1 MSDVAIVPI
10 SDPNRGHRRWLK
22 SEIYTGPNGTG
33 RYVPNE
39 EDEAWDWVTGLWRVV
54 TVNRT
59 TGLSQLVQYI
69 PPNTGESVSEEDILL
84 GVGPGYQ
91 SESYR
96 VYLDTS
102 VIPHVLAI
110 DSRLRVYGTTVS
122 AVKVFW
128 GTDISDESKVISAM
142 YDQGGTLLGENI
154 PLELVQMPNNPQSGV
169 PSAINY
175 AVKTPMVGYTSQ
187 KLPDNEPVT
196 VVMYDDV
203 GNVTS
208 IAKLLIMNTAFIRTT
223 DASKKFITSIH
234 LDSPFLSE
242 GDDSLLK
249 FAINMPVD
257 ALNARGVVTYSDGSK
272 KIMPV
277 DGTKFNLYGLQNFI
291 ATIVGQKI
299 ELVLSYKLSADEY
312 VYGASASLQKHLSI
326 PYWATTTRL
335 DGAYSVKLFCFPQW
349 VDDITGFKLRWF
361 LFNLNRSEFH
371 EVTSLVTFGVNSL
384 PFDPISYGPIQR
396 VTVGI
401 NMNDLDSSY
410 SNWRH
415 SQTIGI
421 ALLAPGNEIS
431 NGWNIEYSPGQAELY
446 GKGLRAIS
454 TFVNVNNWKL
464 KIDCGLELQS
474 TWLQKVFYN
483 AEPLVNTQSENRAP
497 EPNHFVLMIGNKEYT
512 YPIDRWNTELLVTS
526 VPANGEPLFIRF
538 IRRLPE
544 NDLQLGIG
552 GMITLQVDATA

>member
-497 EPNHFVLMIGNKEYT
+497 EPNHFVLMIGTKEYT

>member
-10 SDPNRGHRRWLK
+10 SDPNRGHRRWRK
-22 SEIYTGPNGTG
+22 DEIYTGPNGTG
-33 RYVPNE
+33 AYVPNE
-39 EDEAWDWVTGLWRVV
+39 QDEAWDWATGLWRVAA
-54 TVNRT
+54 VNRS

-69 PPNTGESVSEEDILL
+69 PPNVGESVSEEDILL

-102 VIPHVLAI
+102 VIPHVLAV

-122 AVKVFW
+122 QIKVFW

-187 KLPDNEPVT
+187 KLPDNEVVT

-208 IAKLLIMNTAFIRTT
+208 LAKLLIMNTAFIRTT

-234 LDSPFLSE
+234 LESPFISE

-249 FAINMPVD
+249 FAINMPVE

-299 ELVLSYKLSADEY
+299 ELALSYRLSSEEY
-312 VYGASASLQKHLSI
+312 VYGASASLQKHLSV
-326 PYWATTTRL
+326 PYWATTTRQ

-349 VDDITGFKLRWF
+349 VDAVLGYKLRWF
-361 LFNLNRSEFH
+361 LFNLNRSEFR
-371 EVTSLVTFGVNSL
+371 EVTSLVTFGVNSN
-384 PFDPISYGPIQR
+384 PFDPTSYGPIQR
-396 VTVGI
+396 VNVGI

-431 NGWNIEYSPGQAELY
+431 NGWNIEYTPGQAELY

-474 TWLQKVFYN
+474 TWLQKVYYN
-483 AEPLVNTQSENRAP
+483 AEPLVNTQSENVAP
-497 EPNHFVLMIGNKEYT
+497 EPNHFVLMINGQEYT
-512 YPIDRWNTELLVTS
+512 YPIDRWNTELLVPD
-526 VPANGEPLFIRF
+526 VPKDGEPLFIRF

>member
-401 NMNDLDSSY
+401 NMNDLDASY

-497 EPNHFVLMIGNKEYT
+497 EPNHFVLMIGTKEYT

>member
-10 SDPNRGHRRWLK
+10 SDPNRGHRRWRK
-22 SEIYTGPNGTG
+22 DEIYTGPSGTG
-33 RYVPNE
+33 AYVPNE
-39 EDEAWDWVTGLWRVV
+39 QDEVWDWVTGLWRVAS
-54 TVNRT
+54 VNRS

-69 PPNTGESVSEEDILL
+69 PPNVGESVSEEDILL

-102 VIPHVLAI
+102 VIPHVLAV
-110 DSRLRVYGTTVS
+110 DSRLRVYGSSVS
-122 AVKVFW
+122 AIKVFW

-187 KLPDNEPVT
+187 KLPDNEVVT

-234 LDSPFLSE
+234 LESPFISE

-249 FAINMPVD
+249 FAINMPVE

-291 ATIVGQKI
+291 ATIVGQKV
-299 ELVLSYKLSADEY
+299 ELALSYKLSSEEY
-312 VYGASASLQKHLSI
+312 VYGASASLQKHLSA
-326 PYWATTTRL
+326 PYWATTTRM

-349 VDDITGFKLRWF
+349 VDGVVGYKLRWF
-361 LFNLNRSEFH
+361 LFNLNRSDFL
-371 EVTSLVTFGVNSL
+371 EVTNLVTFGVNSN

-396 VTVGI
+396 VDVGI
-401 NMNDLDSSY
+401 NMNEIDSSY

-415 SQTIGI
+415 SQSIGI
-421 ALLAPGNEIS
+421 ALLTPGNDIS
-431 NGWNIEYSPGQAELY
+431 NGWNIEYTPGQPELY
-446 GKGLRAIS
+446 GKGLRAIT

-474 TWLQKVFYN
+474 TWLKKVFYN
-483 AEPLVNTQSENRAP
+483 AEPLVNTQSENAAP
-497 EPNHFVLMIGNKEYT
+497 EPNHFVLMIGTNEYT
-512 YPIDRWNTELLVTS
+512 YPIDRWNTELLVPE
-526 VPANGEPLFIRF
+526 VPKDGEPLFIRF

-544 NDLQLGIG
+544 ADLQLGMG

>member
-1 MSDVAIVPI
+1 MSDAAIIPV
-10 SDPNRGHRRWLK
+10 SDPNRGPSRWQK
-22 SEIYTGPNGTG
+22 HEIYTGPSGTG
-33 RYVPNE
+33 RYVPNVN
-39 EDEAWDWVTGLWRVV
+39 DEVWDWDTGLWRCVA
-54 TVNRT
+54 TNLS

-69 PPNTGESVSEEDILL
+69 PPNIGESVSEEDILL

-102 VIPHVLAI
+102 VIPHVLAV
-110 DSRLRVYGTTVS
+110 DSRLRVYGTSVS
-122 AVKVFW
+122 AIKVFW

-169 PSAINY
+169 PAAINY

-187 KLPDNEPVT
+187 ALPDNEVVT

-208 IAKLLIMNTAFIRTT
+208 IAKLLIMNTSFIRTT

-234 LDSPFLSE
+234 LESPFISE

-249 FAINMPVD
+249 FAINMPVE

-291 ATIVGQKI
+291 ASIVGQKI
-299 ELVLSYKLSADEY
+299 ELALSYKLSSDEY
-312 VYGASASLQKHLSI
+312 VYGASASLQKHLSE

-349 VDDITGFKLRWF
+349 VDAVLGYKLRWF
-361 LFNLNRSEFH
+361 LFNLNRSEFL
-371 EVTSLVTFGVNSL
+371 EVTSLVTFGVNSA
-384 PFDPISYGPIQR
+384 PFDPTSYGPIQR
-396 VTVGI
+396 VDVGI
-401 NMNDLDSSY
+401 NMNDLNSSY

-415 SQTIGI
+415 SQRVGI
-421 ALLAPGNEIS
+421 ALLTPGNSIS
-431 NGWNIEYSPGQAELY
+431 NGWNIEYSPGQTELY
-446 GKGLRAIS
+446 GKGLRAIT

-464 KIDCGLELQS
+464 KVDCGLELQS
-474 TWLQKVFYN
+474 TWLNKVFYN
-483 AEPLVNTQSENRAP
+483 AEPLVNTQSETVAP
-497 EPNHFVLMIGNKEYT
+497 EPNHFVVMIGTNEYT
-512 YPIDRWNTELLVTS
+512 YPLDRWNTELLVPE
-526 VPANGEPLFIRF
+526 VPADGEPLFIRF

-544 NDLQLGIG
+544 GDLQLGIG

>member
-54 TVNRT
+54 TVNRS

-497 EPNHFVLMIGNKEYT
+497 EPNHFVLMIGTKEYT

>member
-54 TVNRT
+54 TVNRS

-110 DSRLRVYGTTVS
+110 DSRLRVYGSTVS

>member
-1 MSDVAIVPI
+1 MSDVAIIPV
-10 SDPNRGHRRWLK
+10 SDPNRGPTRWQK
-22 SEIYTGPNGTG
+22 HEIYTGPSGTG
-33 RYVPNE
+33 RYVPNVN
-39 EDEAWDWVTGLWRVV
+39 DEVWDWDTGLWRCVA
-54 TVNRT
+54 TNLS

-69 PPNTGESVSEEDILL
+69 PPNVGESVSEEDILL

-102 VIPHVLAI
+102 VIPHVLAV
-110 DSRLRVYGTTVS
+110 DSRLRVYGTSVS
-122 AVKVFW
+122 AIKVFW

-187 KLPDNEPVT
+187 KLPDNEVVT

-208 IAKLLIMNTAFIRTT
+208 IAKLLIMNTSFIRTT

-234 LDSPFLSE
+234 LESPFISE

-249 FAINMPVD
+249 FAINMPVE

-291 ATIVGQKI
+291 ASIVGQKI
-299 ELVLSYKLSADEY
+299 ELALSYKLSSDEY
-312 VYGASASLQKHLSI
+312 VYGASASLQKHLSE

-349 VDDITGFKLRWF
+349 VDAVLGYKLRWF
-361 LFNLNRSEFH
+361 LFNLNRSEFL
-371 EVTSLVTFGVNSL
+371 EVTSLVTFGVNSA
-384 PFDPISYGPIQR
+384 PFDPTSYGPIQR
-396 VTVGI
+396 VDVGI
-401 NMNDLDSSY
+401 NMNELNSSY

-415 SQTIGI
+415 SQRVGI
-421 ALLAPGNEIS
+421 ALLAPGNVIS
-431 NGWNIEYSPGQAELY
+431 NGWNIEYSPGQVELY

-464 KIDCGLELQS
+464 KVDCGLELQS

-497 EPNHFVLMIGNKEYT
+497 EPNHFVLMIGTNEYT
-512 YPIDRWNTELLVTS
+512 YPIDRWNTELLVPS
-526 VPANGEPLFIRF
+526 VPADGEPLFIRF

-544 NDLQLGIG
+544 GDLQLGIG
-552 GMITLQVDATA
+552 GMITLQVDASA

>member
-10 SDPNRGHRRWLK
+10 GDPNRGHRRWLR
-22 SEIYTGPNGTG
+22 SEIYTGPSGTG
-33 RYVPNE
+33 AYVPNVD
-39 EDEAWDWVTGLWRVV
+39 DEVWDWATGLWRCVS
-54 TVNRT
+54 VNLS
-59 TGLSQLVQYI
+59 TGLSQLSQYV
-69 PPNTGESVSEEDILL
+69 PPNAGETVTDEDILL

-122 AVKVFW
+122 AIKVFW

-154 PLELVQMPNNPQSGV
+154 PLELVQMPTNPQSGV

-175 AVKTPMVGYTSQ
+175 AVKTPMVGYTNQ
-187 KLPDNEPVT
+187 KLPDNEVVT

-208 IAKLLIMNTAFIRTT
+208 LAKLLIMNTAFIRTT

-234 LDSPFLSE
+234 LESPFISE

-249 FAINMPVD
+249 FAINMPVE
-257 ALNARGVVTYSDGSK
+257 ALNARGVVTYSDGSRK
-272 KIMPV
+272 VFPV

-291 ATIVGQKI
+291 ASIVGQKV
-299 ELVLSYKLSADEY
+299 ELVLSYKLSSEEY
-312 VYGASASLQKHLSI
+312 VYGASASLQKHLSV

-335 DGAYSVKLFCFPQW
+335 DGAFSVKLFCFPQW
-349 VDDITGFKLRWF
+349 VDAVVGYRLRWF
-361 LFNLNRSEFH
+361 LFNLNRSEFF
-371 EVTSLVTFGVNSL
+371 EVTSLVTFGVNSA
-384 PFDPISYGPIQR
+384 PFDPTAYGPIQR
-396 VTVGI
+396 VDVGI
-401 NMNDLDSSY
+401 NMNDLDSGY
-410 SNWRH
+410 ANWRH
-415 SQTIGI
+415 SQRIGI
-421 ALLAPGNEIS
+421 ALLAPGNEVS
-431 NGWNIEYSPGQAELY
+431 NGWNIEYNPGQLELY
-446 GKGLRAIS
+446 GKGLRAIT

-464 KIDCGLELQS
+464 KIDCGLTLQS

-483 AEPLVNTQSENRAP
+483 AEPLVNTQSETRAP
-497 EPNHFVLMIGNKEYT
+497 EPNHFVLMIGANEYT
-512 YPIDRWNTELLVTS
+512 YPIDRWNTELLVPQ
-526 VPANGEPLFIRF
+526 VPATGEPLFIRF

-544 NDLQLGIG
+544 ADLQLGIG
-552 GMITLQVDATA
+552 GMITLQVDASA

>member
-454 TFVNVNNWKL
+454 TFVNVNTWKL

-497 EPNHFVLMIGNKEYT
+497 EPNHFVLMIGTKEYT

>member
-10 SDPNRGHRRWLK
+10 SDPNRGHRRWRK
-22 SEIYTGPNGTG
+22 DEIYTGPNGTG
-33 RYVPNE
+33 AYVPNE
-39 EDEAWDWVTGLWRVV
+39 QDEAWDWATGLWRVAA
-54 TVNRT
+54 VNRS

-69 PPNTGESVSEEDILL
+69 PPNVGESVSEEDILL

-122 AVKVFW
+122 QIKVFW

-187 KLPDNEPVT
+187 KLPDNEVVT

-208 IAKLLIMNTAFIRTT
+208 LAKLLIMNTAFIRTT

-234 LDSPFLSE
+234 LESPFISE

-249 FAINMPVD
+249 FAINMPVE

-299 ELVLSYKLSADEY
+299 ELALSYRLSSEEY
-312 VYGASASLQKHLSI
+312 VYGASASLQKHLSV
-326 PYWATTTRL
+326 PYWATTTRQ

-349 VDDITGFKLRWF
+349 VDAVLGYKLRWF
-361 LFNLNRSEFH
+361 LFNLNRSEFR
-371 EVTSLVTFGVNSL
+371 EVTSLVTFGVNSN
-384 PFDPISYGPIQR
+384 PFDPTSYGPIQR
-396 VTVGI
+396 VNVGI

-431 NGWNIEYSPGQAELY
+431 NGWNIEYTPGQAELY

-474 TWLQKVFYN
+474 TWLQKVYYN
-483 AEPLVNTQSENRAP
+483 AEPLVNTQSENVAP
-497 EPNHFVLMIGNKEYT
+497 EPNHFVLMINGQEYT
-512 YPIDRWNTELLVTS
+512 YPIDRWNTELLVPD
-526 VPANGEPLFIRF
+526 VPKDGEPLFIRF

>member
-10 SDPNRGHRRWLK
+10 GDPNRGHRRWLR
-22 SEIYTGPNGTG
+22 SEIYTGPTGTG
-33 RYVPNE
+33 AYIPNVD
-39 EDEAWDWVTGLWRVV
+39 DEVWDWATGLWRVV
-54 TVNRT
+54 SVNLS
-59 TGLSQLVQYI
+59 TGLSQLSQYI
-69 PPNTGESVSEEDILL
+69 PPNTGESVSDEDILL

-110 DSRLRVYGTTVS
+110 DSRLRVYGTSVS
-122 AVKVFW
+122 QIKVFW

-154 PLELVQMPNNPQSGV
+154 PLELVQMPTNPQSGV

-175 AVKTPMVGYTSQ
+175 AVKTPMVGYTNQ
-187 KLPDNEPVT
+187 QLPDNEVVT

-208 IAKLLIMNTAFIRTT
+208 LAKLLIMNTAFIRTT

-234 LDSPFLSE
+234 LESPFISE

-249 FAINMPVD
+249 FAINMPVE
-257 ALNARGVVTYSDGSK
+257 ALNARGVVTYSDGSR

-291 ATIVGQKI
+291 ATIVGQKV
-299 ELVLSYKLSADEY
+299 ELALSYKLSAEEY
-312 VYGASASLQKHLSI
+312 VYGASAGIQKHLSI

-349 VDDITGFKLRWF
+349 VDAVVGYKLRWF
-361 LFNLNRSEFH
+361 LFNLNRSEFF
-371 EVTSLVTFGVNSL
+371 EVTNLVTFGVNSN
-384 PFDPISYGPIQR
+384 PFDPISYGPLQR
-396 VTVGI
+396 VDVGI
-401 NMNDLDSSY
+401 NMNDLDSGY
-410 SNWRH
+410 ANWRH
-415 SQTIGI
+415 SQRIGI
-421 ALLAPGNEIS
+421 ALLTPGNEIS
-431 NGWNIEYSPGQAELY
+431 NGWSIEYTPGQVELY
-446 GKGLRAIS
+446 GKGLRAIT
-454 TFVNVNNWKL
+454 TFVNVNNWKV
-464 KIDCGLELQS
+464 KIDCGIALQS

-483 AEPLVNTQSENRAP
+483 SEPLVNTQSETRAP
-497 EPNHFVLMIGNKEYT
+497 EPNHFVLMIAGFEYT
-512 YPIDRWNTELLVTS
+512 FPIDRWNTELTLPVA
-526 VPANGEPLFIRF
+526 PATGEPLFIRF

-544 NDLQLGIG
+544 ADLQLGIG
-552 GMITLQVDATA
+552 GMIVLQVDASA

>member
-54 TVNRT
+54 TVNRS

-110 DSRLRVYGTTVS
+110 DSRLRVYGSTVS

-497 EPNHFVLMIGNKEYT
+497 EPNHFVLMIGTKEYT

>member
-10 SDPNRGHRRWLK
+10 GDPNRGHRRWRK

-33 RYVPNE
+33 AYIPNVD
-39 EDEAWDWVTGLWRVV
+39 DEVWSWVTGLERVV
-54 TVNRT
+54 GVNLT
-59 TGLSQLVQYI
+59 TGLSELVPYVA
-69 PPNTGESVSEEDILL
+69 PNTSDTVSEEDMLL

-154 PLELVQMPNNPQSGV
+154 PLELVQMPTNPQSGV

-175 AVKTPMVGYTSQ
+175 AVKTPMVGYTNQ

-196 VVMYDDV
+196 VVLYDDV

-223 DASKKFITSIH
+223 DASKLFITSIH
-234 LDSPFLSE
+234 LESPFISE

-249 FAINMPVD
+249 FSINMPVE
-257 ALNARGVVTYSDGSK
+257 ALNARGVVTYSDGSRK
-272 KIMPV
+272 VMPV
-277 DGTKFNLYGLQNFI
+277 DGTKFNLFGIQNFI
-291 ATIVGQKI
+291 ASIVGQKI
-299 ELVLSYKLSADEY
+299 ELVLSYQLSPEEY
-312 VYGASASLQKHLSI
+312 VYGASANLQKSMTV
-326 PYWATTTRL
+326 PYWATTTRF
-335 DGAYSVKLFCFPQW
+335 DGAWSVKLFCFPQW
-349 VDDITGFKLRWF
+349 VDAVVGYRLRWF
-361 LFNLNRSEFH
+361 LFNLNRSEYF
-371 EVTSLVTFGVNSL
+371 EVTSLVTFGVNSS
-384 PFDPISYGPIQR
+384 PFDPIAYGPIQR
-396 VTVGI
+396 IDVGI
-401 NMNDLDSSY
+401 NLNELDSSY
-410 SNWRH
+410 GTWRH
-415 SQTIGI
+415 SQRIGI
-421 ALLAPGNEIS
+421 ALLAPGNQVS
-431 NGWNIEYSPGQAELY
+431 NGWNIEYSPNQSELY

-454 TFVNVNNWKL
+454 KFVNVNNWKL
-464 KIDCGLELQS
+464 KIDCGISLQA

-483 AEPLVNTQSENRAP
+483 AEPLINTQSETRAP
-497 EPNHFVLMIGNKEYT
+497 EPNHFVLMIKGVDYT
-512 YPIDRWNTELLVTS
+512 FPMDRWNTELTLPA
-526 VPANGEPLFIRF
+526 VPATGEPLFIRF

-544 NDLQLGIG
+544 ADLQLGIG
-552 GMITLQVDATA
+552 GMITLQEDVSA

>member
-1 MSDVAIVPI
+1 MSDVAIIPV
-10 SDPNRGHRRWLK
+10 SDPNRGPSRWQK
-22 SEIYTGPNGTG
+22 HEIYTGPSGTG
-33 RYVPNE
+33 RYVPNVN
-39 EDEAWDWVTGLWRVV
+39 DEVWDWDTGLWRCVA
-54 TVNRT
+54 TNLS

-69 PPNTGESVSEEDILL
+69 PPNIGESVSEEDILL

-102 VIPHVLAI
+102 VIPHVLAV
-110 DSRLRVYGTTVS
+110 DSRLRVYGTSVS
-122 AVKVFW
+122 AIKVFW

-169 PSAINY
+169 PAAINY

-187 KLPDNEPVT
+187 ALPDNEVVT

-208 IAKLLIMNTAFIRTT
+208 IAKLLIMNTSFIRTT

-234 LDSPFLSE
+234 LESPFISE

-249 FAINMPVD
+249 FAINMPVE

-291 ATIVGQKI
+291 ASIVGQKI
-299 ELVLSYKLSADEY
+299 ELALSYKLSADEY
-312 VYGASASLQKHLSI
+312 VYGASANLQKHLSE

-349 VDDITGFKLRWF
+349 VDAVLGYKLRWF
-361 LFNLNRSEFH
+361 LFNLNRSEFL
-371 EVTSLVTFGVNSL
+371 EVTSLVTFGVNSA
-384 PFDPISYGPIQR
+384 PFDPTSYGPIQR
-396 VTVGI
+396 VDVGI
-401 NMNDLDSSY
+401 NMNDLNSSY

-415 SQTIGI
+415 SQRVGI
-421 ALLAPGNEIS
+421 ALLTPGNSIS
-431 NGWNIEYSPGQAELY
+431 NGWNIEYTPGQTELY
-446 GKGLRAIS
+446 GAGLRAIT

-464 KIDCGLELQS
+464 KVDCGLELQS
-474 TWLQKVFYN
+474 TWLNKVFYN
-483 AEPLVNTQSENRAP
+483 AEPLVNTQSETVAP
-497 EPNHFVLMIGNKEYT
+497 EPNHFVVMIGTDEYT
-512 YPIDRWNTELLVTS
+512 FPLDRWNTELLVPA
-526 VPANGEPLFIRF
+526 VPADGEPLFIRF

-544 NDLQLGIG
+544 GDLQLGIG

>member
-54 TVNRT
+54 TVNRS

-110 DSRLRVYGTTVS
+110 DSRLRVYGSTVS

-497 EPNHFVLMIGNKEYT
+497 EPNHFVLMIGTKEYT

-552 GMITLQVDATA
+552 GMITLQVDATE

>member
-54 TVNRT
+54 TVNRS

>member
-54 TVNRT
+54 TVNRS

-272 KIMPV
+272 KIMSV